1 MSLDT
6 DAEDTLKHRLFDLLE
21 AGDRRS
27 PGARTVDFILTVLIV
42 LNVAA
47 VAVDTIPEVARHWH
61 AELRLF
67 EAFCVGVFVLEYLMR
82 LWVCTEHGPLHRLPG
97 WKARLRFAGS
107 PVMVIDALAI
117 LPSLLVPVVGAELTA
132 LRVVRL
138 VRILKLVR
146 YSAGLVTLGRVM
158 RAERRALTATFI
170 VMLGL
175 ILGAAAVMYLIERRA
190 QPEDFGSIPAAMWW
204 ALATLTTV
212 GYGDVVPITPLGRLF
227 GGLIAILGIAV
238 YALPVAIVA
247 SGFMT
252 ELQRRDFVV
261 SWGMVARVP
270 LFARLDA
277 TAIARIATL
286 LRAREVPRGFTIM
299 RQGDDGDALY
309 VIVSGQVEIMLDGTQ
324 ARLGSGE
331 FFGEVALLDRT
342 PRVATVV
349 ALTDCRLLLLE
360 SHEFYRVMD
369 DFPDLREAV
378 ETVARRRLAKSDD

>member
-6 DAEDTLKHRLFDLLE
+6 DSEDTLKHRLFDLLE
-21 AGDRRS
+21 AGDRRN
-27 PGARTVDFILTVLIV
+27 PGARTVDVALSVLIV
-42 LNVAA
+42 ANVAA
-47 VAVDTIPEVARHWH
+47 VAIDTIPEVAAGWH
-61 AELRLF
+61 RELRLF
-67 EAFCVGVFVLEYLMR
+67 EAVCVGIFVLEYLARM
-82 LWVCTEHGPLHRLPG
+82 WVCTEHGPLHRLPA

-107 PVMVIDALAI
+107 ATMLIDALAL

-132 LRVVRL
+132 LRVIRL

-158 RAERRALTATFI
+158 RAERRALTATLI

-175 ILGAAAVMYLIERRA
+175 ILGAAAVMYLIERHA
-190 QPEDFGSIPAAMWW
+190 QPDDFGSIPAAMWW

-212 GYGDVVPITPLGRLF
+212 GYGDVVPVTALGRIF
-227 GGLIAILGIAV
+227 GGMIAILGIAV

-286 LRAREVPRGFTIM
+286 LRAREVPRGYTIM
-299 RQGDDGDALY
+299 RQGDDGDGLY
-309 VIVSGQVEIMLDGTQ
+309 VVVSGQVEILLDGTP
-324 ARLGSGE
+324 ARLGPGE
-331 FFGEVALLDRT
+331 FFGEIALLERT
-342 PRVATVV
+342 PRVATVI
-349 ALTDCRLLLLE
+349 ALGDCRLLLLE
-360 SHEFYRVMD
+360 SHEFYQVMD
-369 DFPDLREAV
+369 DYPELREAV
-378 ETVARRRLAKSDD
+378 EAVAKRRVAKADD